1 MKPILIGDRIN
12 SRIEEVK
19 RAIKQR
25 DDSYI
30 HNLVKRQAKRC
41 DYLDLF
47 AEEKSDML
55 WLIEIVDGSIGG
67 DAKLC
72 IDTPDVDILESA
84 LSACKGEVMVN
95 SISGEEKRLSEF
107 LPLIKDYNASCIA
120 LCMDERGITAT
131 AEERVEVCKKIL
143 KRCWGKGVED
153 AYFDPLVMPI
163 AINDKNGMTT
173 LKTLEILKNIGAKTT
188 IGLTNISYGLPHPSN
203 IEKAFLASSFR
214 YLDSVILNPLDEGI
228 IEMIRACEAV
238 VGRDR
243 FCRNYLRAY
252 RKV

>member
-1 MKPILIGDRIN
+1 MILIGDRIN
-12 SRIEEVK
+12 ARIKGVK
-19 RAIKQR
+19 GAIKRR
-25 DDSYI
+25 DDSHI
-30 HNLVKRQAKRC
+30 HNLAERQAKRC

-72 IDTPDVDILESA
+72 IDTTDVDILESA
-84 LSACKGEVMVN
+84 LSACRGEVMIN

-120 LCMDERGITAT
+120 LCMDERGIPAT
-131 AEERVEVCKKIL
+131 PEERAEVCKKVL
-143 KRCWGKGVED
+143 ERCVEKGIED
-153 AYFDPLVMPI
+153 VYFDPLVMPI
-163 AINDKNGMTT
+163 SINDKNGMTT
-173 LKTLEILKNIGAKTT
+173 LKTLEILKSMDVKTT
-188 IGLTNISYGLPHPSN
+188 SGLTNISYGLPRPSN
-203 IEKAFLASSFR
+203 VEMAFLALAFR
-214 YLDSVILNPLDEGI
+214 YSDSAILNPLDEAI

-238 VGRDR
+238 IGRDR
-243 FCRNYLRAY
+243 FCRGYLRAY